1 MWVISILLCFPC
13 LTFAY
18 ATSHESSSC
27 VLASTRPHALQRSP
41 CALRTFSCRTPFT
54 AAVIKSHSRVHLSC
68 PFSMYQTMCV
78 SVAPD
83 EQGLL
88 LQQEPLRTANRPP
101 TTPGSLRQ
109 SQSPRHALQHH
120 HSLGQQQAPPPPR
133 QWLNH
138 HAEASAPMLDCSDI
152 LPPDSSSPEW
162 QGQMLTAMG
171 GSKRP
176 HSD

>member
-1 MWVISILLCFPC
+1 MRISI
-13 LTFAY
+13 
-18 ATSHESSSC
+18 
-27 VLASTRPHALQRSP
+27 
-41 CALRTFSCRTPFT
+41 
-54 AAVIKSHSRVHLSC
+54 
-68 PFSMYQTMCV
+68 
-78 SVAPD
+78 APD
-83 EQGLL
+83 RCILL
-88 LQQEPLRTANRPP
+88 LQQEPLRSANRPP

-120 HSLGQQQAPPPPR
+120 HSLGQQQAPPPR

-171 GSKRP
+171 GS
-176 HSD
+176 